1 MKHTEKGRN
10 MHFTLKAL
18 IELFAQEWYVICAY
32 FGVYVLLEV
41 RKHGEQI
48 AAHRVVRHA
57 LWAASV
63 VIVLH
68 ATVAADVLTRRTGF
82 NFAVFD
88 YEVVMCQTGATIYFL
103 GKMFEEVPKTAEAN
117 AEEQP

>member
-1 MKHTEKGRN
+1 MNSRKGEKI
-10 MHFTLKAL
+10 HFTLRAL
-18 IELFAQEWYVICAY
+18 IGMLAQEWYVICAY
-32 FGVYVLLEV
+32 FAIYVLLEV

-63 VIVLH
+63 VIELH
-68 ATVAADVLTRRTGF
+68 AAVVAEVLTRRTGF
-82 NFAVFD
+82 HFAVFD
-88 YEVVMCQTGATIYFL
+88 YEVVMCLTGATIYFF
-103 GKMFEEVPKTAEAN
+103 GEMFEAVPKTVDVN